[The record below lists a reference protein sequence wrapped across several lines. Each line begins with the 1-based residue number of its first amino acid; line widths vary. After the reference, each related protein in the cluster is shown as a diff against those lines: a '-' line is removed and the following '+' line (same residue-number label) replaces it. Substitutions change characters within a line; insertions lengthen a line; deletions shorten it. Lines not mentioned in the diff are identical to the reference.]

1 MGEPTRVRV
10 LLLSP
15 RNRLLL
21 IKYQN
26 IGPTG
31 VPRPCWTTAGGGRGS
46 DESVERAA
54 LREISEETGL
64 SLVRLG
70 PVVWYGEDGQRSADW
85 KITFEEHFILAFA
98 PTETIS
104 DRGWTKHERNQIVET
119 RWWTIEELRRTTE
132 TIYPVG
138 IADLLEPL
146 LSGNYPDEII
156 KLPPI

>member
-1 MGEPTRVRV
+1 VRV
-10 LLLSP
+10 LLLSL
-15 RNRLLL
+15 RNRLRL

-31 VPRPCWTTAGGGRGS
+31 EPRPCWTTAGRGRGS

-70 PVVWYGEDGQRSADW
+70 PVVWYGEDGQRSGDW
-85 KITFEEHFILAFA
+85 KITFKEHFILAVA

>member
-15 RNRLLL
+15 SNRLL

-31 VPRPCWTTAGGGRGS
+31 VPRPCWTTAGGGRGP
-46 DESVERAA
+46 DETIERAA
-54 LREISEETGL
+54 LREIAEETGL

-70 PVVWYGEDGQRSADW
+70 PVVWYGEDSQRSGDW
-85 KITFEEHFILAFA
+85 KITFKEHFILAFA

-104 DRGWTKHERNQIVET
+104 DHGWTEHERNQIIEM
-119 RWWTIEELRRTTE
+119 RWWAIEELRGTTE
-132 TIYPVG
+132 TIYPLG
-138 IADLLEPL
+138 IADLLERL
-146 LSGNYPDEII
+146 LSGNYPAEII

>member
-1 MGEPTRVRV
+1 VRV
-10 LLLSP
+10 LLLSL
-15 RNRLLL
+15 RNRLRL

-31 VPRPCWTTAGGGRGS
+31 EPRPCWTTAGRGRGS

-70 PVVWYGEDGQRSADW
+70 PVVWYGEDGQRSGDW
-85 KITFEEHFILAFA
+85 KITFKEHFILAFA